1 MRRALWTVLLLL
13 ALCVPGSA
21 GIHMHTSGSSYS
33 DEQAQ
38 DAVGTICTDTSTID
52 CTYNDAVPSI
62 SAIVIDDSITY
73 AKMQNVSAASRLLG
87 SGDAGAG
94 INPVEITLGSGLAMT
109 GTTLSSTATISGG
122 AANKVAYWTGATT
135 LSNDTALHWDAT
147 TDMLGLGATAA
158 GTSGVGVFVLGL
170 GTSPT
175 TGVTD
180 AVQLYA
186 RDYAAGLTGLA
197 VLGESDTT
205 HLLGRSLLTGTTTL
219 SSSMVKGHLIEQD
232 ANDDGILQ
240 FQSTGDVAHGMT
252 SLGSTALYGDV
263 RKIVAA
269 NGGLQI
275 RGLTE
280 ATMGLYL
287 SSIVTTV
294 TSTKSNAA
302 DAAIILESGLKD
314 TTTVQGHAA
323 DTNLVAIQNR
333 FTTPKTQWIV
343 DTDGD
348 TWQSGAV
355 TAQRTIEAS
364 TAGSGA
370 PNVLGAADESNKVLT
385 NEGSTA
391 QNYHTLPAAAV
402 TNGSAPQYT
411 FVVQDA
417 DGLRITAGTG
427 DTIRIAAAVS
437 GAAGRCESTT
447 IGDSVTVV
455 AINAVEWM
463 AIAVVGAGWT
473 CT

>member
-73 AKMQNVSAASRLLG
+73 AKMQNVSAASKLLG

-94 INPVEITLGSGLAMT
+94 VNPVEITLGSGLAMT

-158 GTSGVGVFVLGL
+158 GTSGVGVVVLGL

-197 VLGESDTT
+197 VLGESDTI

-240 FQSTGDVAHGMT
+240 FLSTGDVAHGMT
-252 SLGSTALYGDV
+252 SLGLTSMYGDV

-294 TSTKSNAA
+294 DSTKANTA

-333 FTTPKTQWIV
+333 FTTPKTVWLV

-348 TWQSGAV
+348 TWQSG
-355 TAQRTIEAS
+355 T
-364 TAGSGA
+364 
-370 PNVLGAADESNKVLT
+370 
-385 NEGSTA
+385 
-391 QNYHTLPAAAV
+391 
-402 TNGSAPQYT
+402 
-411 FVVQDA
+411 
-417 DGLRITAGTG
+417 ITAGQMLGTMP
-427 DTIRIAAAVS
+427 TAQTIAAGNTVAGNACGGIKRITSAGAVS
-437 GAAGRCESTT
+437 TDTTNTFTAPAAG
-447 IGDSVTVV
+447 
-455 AINAVEWM
+455 NANCLM
-463 AIAVVGAGWT
+463 AVCNVGANNITLDANVNFKSNAGVDVLLTADDCVQVGSTGASGAWYQISPVSVN
-473 CT
+473 